1 MKKRIS
7 FSGSWK
13 SVRLVLAFALLFAVS
28 SFGFYA
34 CTQKEAPSPTPN
46 VTKTNSPVRGNKSAT
61 ILSTNVHDFI
71 RSFYNG
77 ASYTIGRQIETTDN
91 GTTYLVSEV
100 VVSSARGYIVT
111 NQAGSTPVYFADVD
125 RTNFVLTSV
134 DIANNETVTA
144 QNINQLPEY
153 ALTND
158 FDFIKVVGDANDN
171 GGYST
176 ETFWGWGPSTVLMPC
191 SPVSGYDEYGDYVT
205 IWYQKES
212 RSYYVLGI
220 KVKTRSFMVE
230 C

>member
-1 MKKRIS
+1 MKKLVS
-7 FSGSWK
+7 FAGFGK
-13 SVRLVLAFALLFAVS
+13 SVRFALAFALLFAVS

-77 ASYTIGRQIETTDN
+77 ASYIIGRQIETTDN
-91 GTTYLVSEV
+91 GTAYLVSEV

-134 DIANNETVTA
+134 DIANNETVTV
-144 QNINQLPEY
+144 QNINQNAEY

-158 FDFIKVVGDANDN
+158 FDFIEVVKIREGEVPTPEGLALEGRPCFGWGSWTLIKADQN
-171 GGYST
+171 GIIREERKKYFLGICVKT
-176 ETFWGWGPSTVLMPC
+176 ETRDRPC
-191 SPVSGYDEYGDYVT
+191 
-205 IWYQKES
+205 
-212 RSYYVLGI
+212 
-220 KVKTRSFMVE
+220 